1 MVIVVRP
8 DIVMSKVLG
17 DSGVGKTSLAH
28 LICHNENIINPSWT
42 IGCSVEVKLHEYKEG
57 LPQQKT
63 YFIELWDIGGSSNHR
78 NTRSIF
84 YNPVHGIILVHD
96 LTNRKSEQN
105 LQKWL
110 MEVLNCEADSKMP
123 KSFDDFDSEQ
133 FVGSTQIPILVVGTK
148 LDLSGGLRSQKTVTF
163 ADECGAD
170 EILMDTRKPSS
181 LAAGS
186 SSAVKLSRFFDKVIE
201 KKFYLKSPMSPF
213 AEKRRPFNAASPPK
227 LFHSKLA
234 AQCSHAAVECFRQ
247 GMKKSPEITN
257 AWVLGGEP
265 KIVLRS
271 DSPGEDNLKKLA
283 QSASKVGLVA
293 AIIRDAGRTELSRG
307 TVTVLGIGPGSVSK
321 IDEVTSHLRLL

>member
-1 MVIVVRP
+1 MATIDKVR
-8 DIVMSKVLG
+8 IIVLG

-227 LFHSKLA
+227 LFHS
-234 AQCSHAAVECFRQ
+234 E
-247 GMKKSPEITN
+247 
-257 AWVLGGEP
+257 
-265 KIVLRS
+265 
-271 DSPGEDNLKKLA
+271 
-283 QSASKVGLVA
+283 
-293 AIIRDAGRTELSRG
+293 
-307 TVTVLGIGPGSVSK
+307 
-321 IDEVTSHLRLL
+321 